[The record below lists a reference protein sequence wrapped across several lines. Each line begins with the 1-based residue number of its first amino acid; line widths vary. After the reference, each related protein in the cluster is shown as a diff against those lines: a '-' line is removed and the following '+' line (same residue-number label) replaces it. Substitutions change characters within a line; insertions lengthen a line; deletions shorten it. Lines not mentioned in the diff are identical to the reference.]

1 MSHKKKEKIKGLY
14 TVIDKHTGK
23 ELGRNLTLEAI
34 ENKFFDEDD
43 SFANECP
50 DIKIIF
56 QK

>member
-50 DIKIIF
+50 DIKIIL